1 MRESRL
7 SGSVEG
13 VLRNPD
19 PYSDWVT
26 SHFSGSSEPLPTPD
40 DKSAHRQTVVGGGER
55 RCYPSLFVWSKWE
68 AQPTRSKRP
77 TCPALESLWS
87 NRSSACR
94 SFHRLPALGQGQLMR
109 DDHRRFRLSG
119 MDQLAQ
125 ASVIGLDVRLSGGNA
140 LPLDPEIAEVESE
153 LAFLGELVCAAR
165 IFWYEYTDD
174 ADAAGGLHRLHQIV
188 HRQIGHLLAMHV
200 AALVADA
207 FAAAIRALP
216 TGQVQYLLH
225 AAALAVVNGDRANL
239 FSQFQTILVRI
250 DNKHLARA
258 LDEGRR
264 GGHQPARPGPVPHDG
279 VPRLDA
285 RQFGRMEARGEDI
298 RQHDIV
304 VLLFPGVIGQH
315 QTVIV
320 AVWHAQQFRLAAAV
334 WTHAREAVRSACI
347 ARIHGQA
354 VAGQATFA
362 VCAKATT
369 NIEWKANHVTD

>member
-1 MRESRL
+1 
-7 SGSVEG
+7 
-13 VLRNPD
+13 
-19 PYSDWVT
+19 
-26 SHFSGSSEPLPTPD
+26 
-40 DKSAHRQTVVGGGER
+40 
-55 RCYPSLFVWSKWE
+55 
-68 AQPTRSKRP
+68 
-77 TCPALESLWS
+77 
-87 NRSSACR
+87 
-94 SFHRLPALGQGQLMR
+94 MR

-140 LPLDPEIAEVESE
+140 LHLDPEIAEVESE

-200 AALVADA
+200 AALVTDA

-225 AAALAVVNGDRANL
+225 AAALVVVNGDRANL

-264 GGHQPARPGPVPHDG
+264 GGHQSDRPGTVHHDG
-279 VPRLDA
+279 VARLDA

-304 VLLFPGVIGQH
+304 VLLFPGVLGQH

-320 AVWHAQQFRLAAAV
+320 AV

-369 NIEWKANHVTD
+369 NIEWKANHVADLDAVDRFADHNDFSQVFVTQDAAALHVGSALVHMQIGAADICRCDPYQNIGLFFDLRVRHFLHLNVARTVIYKCFHVFLLYWKSSLAQTAESGEGSRIIIRGASINPAFDR